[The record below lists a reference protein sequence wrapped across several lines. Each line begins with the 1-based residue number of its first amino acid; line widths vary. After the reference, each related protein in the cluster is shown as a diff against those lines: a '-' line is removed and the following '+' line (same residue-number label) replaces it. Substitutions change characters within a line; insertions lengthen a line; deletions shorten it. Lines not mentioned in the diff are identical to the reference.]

1 MLSKEMKKKKARTKE
16 KQEEGRRKKRKK
28 RRQEEDKHVTT
39 LKQMGSTK
47 SLKSARVPPDLAR
60 QFVSRHLCTALAVPL
75 LWHTEILW
83 RQYEEKEDAAQ
94 VVPAMEVPWAM
105 LLQRAMKSWRPLPN
119 APSLSMASG
128 RKPRPSCW
136 QAGPY
141 FWRLQFSA
149 SLAACPAR
157 QEAVSASASTCSETT
172 HTSATMAWP
181 GWMS

>member
-1 MLSKEMKKKKARTKE
+1 M
-16 KQEEGRRKKRKK
+16 
-28 RRQEEDKHVTT
+28 
-39 LKQMGSTK
+39 
-47 SLKSARVPPDLAR
+47 PPDLAR

-141 FWRLQFSA
+141 FWRLRFFFFFFFCSTGGQRSQG
-149 SLAACPAR
+149 SPKMLCPTAHPNKLQVATANR
-157 QEAVSASASTCSETT
+157 FTKHTDLHYNVTT
-172 HTSATMAWP
+172 ESP
-181 GWMS
+181 

>member
-1 MLSKEMKKKKARTKE
+1 MGIYKVTK
-16 KQEEGRRKKRKK
+16 
-28 RRQEEDKHVTT
+28 
-39 LKQMGSTK
+39 
-47 SLKSARVPPDLAR
+47 
-60 QFVSRHLCTALAVPL
+60 VSRGASRSSEAVCQQAPLHCSRRPL

-141 FWRLQFSA
+141 FWRLRFSA

-157 QEAVSASASTCSETT
+157 QEVYTSSSLCQRVNVLRNNAHVRDNGLSRVDVRIGGNNRNESRAVLCSQ
-172 HTSATMAWP
+172 
-181 GWMS
+181 